1 MSRDAFNTHDA
12 NELTRLTTQ
21 PHALVGMGLAVHVP
35 TTVWSGT
42 ISSAPVFPA
51 DGTGVGQLTV
61 TTVTGALTSILPGQT
76 VVINGVYYTYCRKA
90 SSGTTL
96 YIDGLGASTVTTSIG
111 TGVSALTEFMPWPRR
126 HRYNAATWYAN
137 FDEAYVAQNS
147 NFGPQ
152 AVMGCAAVR
161 YKDGSVT
168 FNFDGT
174 RSRAWTPGGSITT
187 YLWTFPDA
195 TTAAT
200 ATATWATSTAY
211 KNGSYVSLKVTDNNG
226 DTHTGY
232 RLLFKFDSSNTPK
245 TDFEVLSLSGE
256 WGDGWTLQIRST
268 DKIFEQQNTST
279 NYYTARNH
287 VVLFGHTYYGSTQ
300 QDIGGNFPNR
310 QNVWLEGWVTETQT
324 EQWHDGFRYVYTIQT
339 VDALLKEL
347 HSFPLALDDAGAPAT
362 WLEFADPSLDLAALH
377 ICRWRSTVLDVVD
390 VEFAET
396 AGSTSVKKYIDAA
409 GASLWDQ
416 FQQLYSWLIGGAC
429 SVDSQSGIYFEQD
442 AIITDTVSSL
452 PNMIQVYGVGAN
464 PALIVV
470 RDGPALVDIPLYIKP
485 VAKFTAYGVDYATP
499 RGSRSPD
506 DPVLHGGQIE
516 EISAGLLGSQAQLN
530 IWAGNKQA
538 QMNNPARGRTYP
550 MVGIVRIDPTPQS
563 VISIDGSTWNFVVRG
578 CDIEFDPD
586 NGMAYTVLH
595 CEKDVTT
602 NIAGTAVVF
611 TVL

>member
-1 MSRDAFNTHDA
+1 MSRDAFNTYEA
-12 NELTRLTTQ
+12 TETTKLTTQ
-21 PHALVGMGLAVHVP
+21 PHALVGLGLAVHVP
-35 TTVWSGT
+35 STVWSGT

-51 DGTGVGQLTV
+51 DGTGVGQLSV

-76 VVINGVYYTYCRKA
+76 VIINGVYYTYCRKA

-111 TGVSALTEFMPWPRR
+111 TGVSAISEFMPWPRR

-152 AVMGCAAVR
+152 AVFGCAAVR

-174 RSRAWTPGGSITT
+174 RSQAWTPASTITA

-195 TTAAT
+195 TTVAT
-200 ATATWATSTAY
+200 STATWATSTAY
-211 KNGSYVSLKVTDNNG
+211 KNGAYVSLKVTDSNG

-232 RLLFKFDSSNTPK
+232 RLLFKFDSSNKPK

-268 DKIFEQQNTST
+268 DSIFEQQNTST

-310 QNVWLEGWVTETQT
+310 QNVWLEGWVTETET
-324 EQWHDGFRYVYTIQT
+324 EQWHDGYRYVYTIQT

-347 HSFPLALDDAGAPAT
+347 YTFPVALDDAGAPAT
-362 WLEFADPSLDLAALH
+362 WLEFADPTLDLAALH
-377 ICRWRSTVLDVVD
+377 LCRWRSTVLDVVD
-390 VEFAET
+390 VTFAAT
-396 AGSTSVKKYIDAA
+396 AGSTAVKKYVDTA
-409 GASLWDQ
+409 GATIWEQ
-416 FQQLYSWLIGGAC
+416 FQQLYNWLIGGTC
-429 SVDSQSGIYFEQD
+429 SVDAQSGIYFEQD

-452 PNMIQVYGVGAN
+452 PQMVELFGAGGN
-464 PALIVV
+464 PALLLA
-470 RDGPALVDIPLYIKP
+470 RDGALLVDIPLYVKP

-499 RGSRSPD
+499 VGSRSPD
-506 DPVLHGGQIE
+506 DPVLHGGGIE

-538 QMNNPARGRTYP
+538 QLNNIARGRTYP
-550 MVGIVRIDPTPQS
+550 TVGIVRIDPTPQS
-563 VISIDGSTWNFVVRG
+563 TVSIDGASFNFVVRG
-578 CDIEFDPD
+578 CEIEFDTD
-586 NGMAYTVLH
+586 NGMAYTTLH
-595 CEKDVTT
+595 LEKDVTT
-602 NIAGTAVVF
+602 NIAGTTIVF